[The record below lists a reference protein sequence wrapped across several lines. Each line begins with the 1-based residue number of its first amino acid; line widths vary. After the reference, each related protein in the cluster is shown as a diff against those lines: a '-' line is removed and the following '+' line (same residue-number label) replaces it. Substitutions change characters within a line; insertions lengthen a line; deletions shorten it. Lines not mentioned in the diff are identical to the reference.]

1 MNVITLLSVLSGLY
15 AILNSKFENV
25 KNTLEGRLDKIIE
38 QNSSI
43 NAVYTKKLLVLE
55 EKIVQLSTIN
65 SKLADSLQN
74 NGIKNFFKL
83 AYNAVFNIP
92 KEVVVVVL
100 YVSTGLILT
109 VYLTYIFKASFFYS
123 VCASISCFIK
133 NSLTL
138 VMQKENIIT
147 TKMLMEQLEQLQS
160 NLFLLTE
167 HLKSIL
173 TSNLLVTKDFVEAA
187 SNGVQEA
194 IINSNNSLS
203 ESTKIGFKTILEDL
217 TIKDQM
223 VKDCLEE
230 LFKQNIRVSDET
242 VNVVVQSVTSS
253 INKDIKNST
262 FFILDRIANSSS
274 YALPVPSSSL
284 ITQVMESSNVNGF
297 DFAEKVIRDL
307 EPAQIVNLLA
317 EKYF

>member
-1 MNVITLLSVLSGLY
+1 
-15 AILNSKFENV
+15 
-25 KNTLEGRLDKIIE
+25 
-38 QNSSI
+38 
-43 NAVYTKKLLVLE
+43 
-55 EKIVQLSTIN
+55 
-65 SKLADSLQN
+65 
-74 NGIKNFFKL
+74 
-83 AYNAVFNIP
+83 
-92 KEVVVVVL
+92 
-100 YVSTGLILT
+100 
-109 VYLTYIFKASFFYS
+109 
-123 VCASISCFIK
+123 
-133 NSLTL
+133 
-138 VMQKENIIT
+138 
-147 TKMLMEQLEQLQS
+147 
-160 NLFLLTE
+160 LFLLTE
-167 HLKSIL
+167 HLKSVL

-262 FFILDRIANSSS
+262 FFILERIANSSS
-274 YALPVPSSSL
+274 YALPVPSSL